1 MEINCNNF
9 FIYWFFT
16 IMNDMQKMKFK
27 NNGKVITLVDK
38 GEIKK
43 RTIGFVACD
52 FINPNEVY
60 DVEFWNETDSFP
72 YGNETYLPEELE
84 IYK

>member
-1 MEINCNNF
+1 
-9 FIYWFFT
+9 
-16 IMNDMQKMKFK
+16 MNDMQKMKFK
-27 NNGKVITLVDK
+27 NNDKVITLVDK

-43 RTIGFVACD
+43 GTIGFVACD
-52 FINPNEVY
+52 FINPNEAY

-72 YGNETYLPEELE
+72 YGYETYLPEELE